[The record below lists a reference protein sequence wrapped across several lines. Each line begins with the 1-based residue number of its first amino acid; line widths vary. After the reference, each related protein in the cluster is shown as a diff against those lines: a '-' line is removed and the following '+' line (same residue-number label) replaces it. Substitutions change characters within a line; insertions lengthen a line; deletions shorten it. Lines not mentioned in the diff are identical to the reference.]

1 MSQRVLLLRTVRR
14 VLLPATLTLTGLL
27 TVHPTVFAEEV
38 AGLAKRLADLRGEV
52 ETLSD
57 DLSARKND
65 TQEQLRSFARQ
76 RSELE
81 LEIQREE
88 TRLQKMR
95 QAVEQKRSETAAQKT
110 ANADL
115 VPAFDKHVVKVR
127 AYVQESLPFR
137 TKERLAELDK
147 IEEQLKSGL
156 LPPQRALNRLWGFV
170 EDELRM
176 TRESGLF
183 SQPVAV
189 NDKEHLAEVVR
200 VGMVALYY
208 RTPTGELG
216 RSTRDDGQW
225 RYRPID
231 GEDDRK
237 HISTLFET
245 FKKQIRVGY
254 FELPNALPAPR

>member
-1 MSQRVLLLRTVRR
+1 MRLRVLRLRTEGRA
-14 VLLPATLTLTGLL
+14 LLPATLAAMSLL
-27 TVHPTVFAEEV
+27 AMQSPARAEEV

-52 ETLSD
+52 ESLSD
-57 DLSARKND
+57 DLSARKSN

-95 QAVEQKRSETAAQKT
+95 QAMEQKRAETAAHKS

-115 VPAFDKHVVKVR
+115 GPAFDAHLAKVR
-127 AYVQESLPFR
+127 AYVRQSLPFR

-147 IEEQLKSGL
+147 LEEQAKSGL

-183 SQPVAV
+183 SQPVSVAG
-189 NDKEHLAEVVR
+189 KESLAEVVR
-200 VGMVALYY
+200 VGMVMLYY
-208 RTPTGELG
+208 RTPAGDLG
-216 RSTRDDGQW
+216 RSSFDGQAW
-225 RYRPID
+225 SYRPI
-231 GEDDRK
+231 EDEDERK
-237 HISTLFET
+237 SVRNLFDT

>member
-1 MSQRVLLLRTVRR
+1 MFRSGLLLRVGRR
-14 VLLPATLTLTGLL
+14 AIGPATLALTSLL
-27 TVHPTVFAEEV
+27 IIQPAALAEEA
-38 AGLAKRLADLRGEV
+38 AGLAKRLADLRIEV
-52 ETLSD
+52 ESLSD

-95 QAVEQKRSETAAQKT
+95 QAVEQKRSESAAQK
-110 ANADL
+110 AASADIA
-115 VPAFDKHVVKVR
+115 PAFDKHLAQVR
-127 AYVQESLPFR
+127 GYVRESLPFR
-137 TKERLAELDK
+137 TKERLSELDK
-147 IEEQLKSGL
+147 LEEQFKSGL

-183 SQPVAV
+183 SQPVSV
-189 NDKEHLAEVVR
+189 DGKEQLAEVVR
-200 VGMVALYY
+200 LGMVMIYY

-216 RSTRDDGQW
+216 QSSFEGGQW
-225 RYRPID
+225 SFRPID
-231 GEDDRK
+231 DEDGRK
-237 HISTLFET
+237 RIRTLFET

-254 FELPNALPAPR
+254 FELPNALPAAR